1 MEVEVLGAHNLTDSG
16 SRLVGLRVDGWLG
29 VDAGS
34 LSSGLPFE
42 EQLKIKAVLL
52 SHHHFDHIRD
62 IFTLGLFRAYQGSIS
77 LYATAPTLQVLT
89 TLLDGRI
96 YPDFLHW
103 PPESPVYRPYTLEPY
118 KAVEV
123 EGYRVL
129 PLPVSHAVPAVG
141 FAVASPQGKS
151 FFYSGDSGPG
161 LTHCWPHI
169 SPDLMVL
176 EITGSNRLEEAM
188 RRSGHLTPRLLREE
202 LVEFRKLRGY
212 LPPVALLHYTPP
224 LEEEIRR
231 EVGELARELGADIS
245 LARDGTKLQV

>member
-1 MEVEVLGAHNLTDSG
+1 MEVEVLGAHNLTDSA

-34 LSSGLPFE
+34 LSSGLSFE

-103 PPESPVYRPYTLEPY
+103 PPESPVYRPYTLEPH
-118 KAVEV
+118 KEVEV
-123 EGYRVL
+123 EGYRVM

-141 FAVASPQGKS
+141 FAITSPQGKC

-161 LTHCWPHI
+161 LTQCWPHI
-169 SPDLMVL
+169 APDLMVL
-176 EITGSNRLEEAM
+176 ELTGSNRLEEAM
-188 RRSGHLTPRLLREE
+188 RRSGHLTPALLKEE
-202 LVEFRKLRGY
+202 LLAFRKLHGY
-212 LPPVALLHYTPP
+212 LPPIALLHYTPP
-224 LEEEIRR
+224 LEKEIRR
-231 EVGELARELGADIS
+231 EVGELTRDLGADIS
-245 LARDGTKLQV
+245 LAQDGTRLHV